1 MKIILTYNYLIEG
14 ESQDP
19 KAIETQENKALEMVT
34 KDHLQLVATSY
45 VPPALQ
51 KVFFFYIIML
61 ESNEKIIYQKSNQN
75 ILKFIVLSIGE
86 RYMKKL
92 SMKK

>member
-1 MKIILTYNYLIEG
+1 MKIILTYNCLIEG

-19 KAIETQENKALEMVT
+19 KAIETQENKALEMET

-51 KVFFFYIIML
+51 KVFFHIIML
-61 ESNEKIIYQKSNQN
+61 ESNEKHHISEIKS
-75 ILKFIVLSIGE
+75 K
-86 RYMKKL
+86 
-92 SMKK
+92 